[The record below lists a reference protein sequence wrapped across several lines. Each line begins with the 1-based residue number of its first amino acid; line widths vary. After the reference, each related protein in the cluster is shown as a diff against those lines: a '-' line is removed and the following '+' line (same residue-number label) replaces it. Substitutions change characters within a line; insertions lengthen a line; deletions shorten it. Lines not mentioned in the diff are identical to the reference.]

1 MASPLT
7 GMFEMPQQ
15 KQSFGQKAMQVVRN
29 FGAGLAGVGPEY
41 IMMQKQEQNQL
52 SRDREMAMVRD
63 AMQVKKLLDSREYD
77 QAINLI
83 DNRVKAISKLGGD
96 PSDTLGLRQM
106 IVSGNVQ
113 QASQGLDMFLSEAQS
128 AFPEVFAPKELDPS
142 KLIDGR
148 YRGSVDP
155 MTGQVS
161 MDDVYAQGGVQ
172 APAPQQT
179 EAFRTLNDRAVAAG
193 LQPGTPG
200 YQEFMAQGGRQE
212 SAPNVRE
219 REARIQEYMSGF
231 GLTRQEAIQRLDA
244 QVMTDPVTGNL
255 ISYDRTSGTAS
266 LPDVATGRPPAA
278 APAPDPIDLSQLA
291 FDPGKG
297 TGAGAA
303 FIGLYN
309 ASLGQ
314 LPFLPTIMGAET
326 AAQQLTILERDAIKA
341 LASSTRPAVV
351 EQERI
356 LQAIPKPME
365 WSQNP
370 NIARSKMISFV
381 DLMTNQYIDD
391 LRYSKDLSQPKG
403 IREESGRRAR
413 EIESIFRR
421 VMTPEATQSM
431 LDSINGVEA
440 DMEQVNAVPFD
451 QLQSVQ
457 LENLSD
463 AALDIYMERLRNGR

>member
-1 MASPLT
+1 
-7 GMFEMPQQ
+7 MPQQ
-15 KQSFGQKAMQVVRN
+15 KQSFGQKAMQGVRN

-172 APAPQQT
+172 APAPGQT

-193 LQPGTPG
+193 LQPGTPQ
-200 YQEFMAQGGRQE
+200 YQEFMRGNGQLPEVETPLDRIQLERERIQLENARLSGQRTQQE
-212 SAPNVRE
+212 MATADAAEQRRIAEEQQAIE
-219 REARIQEYMSGF
+219 REAVSNNALLEQASMVADYINEAFTLADTAQSGW
-231 GLTRQEAIQRLDA
+231 TSS
-244 QVMTDPVTGNL
+244 VMAGVSP
-255 ISYDRTSGTAS
+255 SG
-266 LPDVATGRPPAA
+266 
-278 APAPDPIDLSQLA
+278 Q
-291 FDPGKG
+291 
-297 TGAGAA
+297 
-303 FIGLYN
+303 N
-309 ASLGQ
+309 A
-314 LPFLPTIMGAET
+314 
-326 AAQQLTILERDAIKA
+326 RY
-341 LASSTRPAVV
+341 R
-351 EQERI
+351 RI
-356 LQAIPKPME
+356 LQTIKSNIGFDKLME
-365 WSQNP
+365 MKRNSP
-370 NIARSKMISFV
+370 TGGALGAVSE
-381 DLMTNQYIDD
+381 
-391 LRYSKDLSQPKG
+391 
-403 IREESGRRAR
+403 RE
-413 EIESIFRR
+413 
-421 VMTPEATQSM
+421 
-431 LDSINGVEA
+431 
-440 DMEQVNAVPFD
+440 
-451 QLQSVQ
+451 
-457 LENLSD
+457 LSD
-463 AALDIYMERLRNGR
+463 LQATLGSLDAKASDDEIKSVLTKVHSVYDRINRGAGGEGLPPLGQNQGRVGRFTVEPL